1 MAKSFQK
8 IADGDAEHTV
18 IGTPRFE
25 ANQVGVAQLNFGRI
39 FDQKNALVSSPNP
52 IPFPS
57 DLLLSQ
63 RPPPAFSLDR
73 LGTGAEEKSYVF
85 PQGRESL
92 CASKWGFCPFRLVY
106 GHADRCAVWAS
117 APCGWSSVKGGQS
130 LRLGKY
136 DPFLPLHGIM
146 RSSCHSHTVHNAFQG
161 FCFFSRQAK
170 IRGPRVPQD
179 AQGSEF
185 RPR

>member
-1 MAKSFQK
+1 MAKCFQK

-73 LGTGAEEKSYVF
+73 LGTGAEEKSDVF

-117 APCGWSSVKGGQS
+117 APCGWSYVKGGLVLTPGQIRS
-130 LRLGKY
+130 VSPLARNHEEQ
-136 DPFLPLHGIM
+136 LPKPYCPQCLPGLLLLL
-146 RSSCHSHTVHNAFQG
+146 A
-161 FCFFSRQAK
+161 SRENSWPAGAA
-170 IRGPRVPQD
+170 RCSR
-179 AQGSEF
+179 
-185 RPR
+185 